1 MGNPRSWY
9 LCDQLLGESSSAA
22 ADFDT
27 IAVSFDRCLTFDLIN
42 EAKADLQPVLTL
54 AYSHFRYVII
64 FSPHRSN
71 NLLGFS
77 WGWMLQSH

>member
-1 MGNPRSWY
+1 MGNRRSWY
-9 LCDQLLGESSSAA
+9 LCDQLFSVSSSAA

-27 IAVSFDRCLTFDLIN
+27 IAVGFDKCLTFDLIN
-42 EAKADLQPVLTL
+42 EAKADLRPVLTL
-54 AYSHFRYVII
+54 ACSHFRYVII

-77 WGWMLQSH
+77 WG

>member
-1 MGNPRSWY
+1 MGNLRSLY
-9 LCDQLLGESSSAA
+9 LCDQLFGVSSSAA

-27 IAVSFDRCLTFDLIN
+27 IAEGFDRCLTFDLIN
-42 EAKADLQPVLTL
+42 EAKPDLLPILTL

-77 WGWMLQSH
+77 WD